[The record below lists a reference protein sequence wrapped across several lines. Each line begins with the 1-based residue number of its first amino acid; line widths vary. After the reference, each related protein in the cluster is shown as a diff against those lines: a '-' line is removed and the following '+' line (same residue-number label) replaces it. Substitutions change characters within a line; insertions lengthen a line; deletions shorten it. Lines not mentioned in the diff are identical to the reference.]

1 MKFAG
6 LLKGMANGE
15 VIFIVS
21 HTNFYSSFIIY
32 RSWKNWESIPIEQLN
47 TILAVHALNLLA
59 LCYLPGCIA
68 GWIQIGR
75 GTKYSRFPNWL
86 DQWLKMRKQ
95 LGLFM
100 LLSASIHVSTYEKMS
115 KVCETLQGKKHVY
128 II

>member
-21 HTNFYSSFIIY
+21 HTNSYSSFIIY

-100 LLSASIHVSTYEKMS
+100 LLSASIHVSTYEKML
-115 KVCETLQGKKHVY
+115 KVCETIQGKKHVY

>member
-1 MKFAG
+1 MKFVG

-21 HTNFYSSFIIY
+21 HTNSYSSFIIY

-100 LLSASIHVSTYEKMS
+100 LLSASIHVSTYQKMS
-115 KVCETLQGKKHVY
+115 KVCEPL
-128 II
+128 